1 MHIDEI
7 DVVLREDEDYE
18 KGYRAFATEVFP
30 FEIDLEGGW
39 FGWEVLEAVD
49 EEGYKGGEN

>member
-18 KGYRAFATEVFP
+18 KGYRAFATGFP
-30 FEIDLEGGW
+30 FEIDVEGGW
-39 FGWEVLEAVD
+39 VGWEVFETVD
-49 EEGYKGGEN
+49 EVH